1 MTVSV
6 IVVICLFAVFVA
18 IIVVLEVRS
27 TQRMNTFIKQKPVY
41 IRPDYAE
48 GTVGMFLEWCR
59 ADPDRLKAEL
69 EYMRESIDGV
79 TMKTHHH

>member
-1 MTVSV
+1 MDMSD
-6 IVVICLFAVFVA
+6 IVVLILFAVFVA
-18 IIVVLEVRS
+18 IIIVLEVRS

-41 IRPDYAE
+41 IRPDHAE

-69 EYMRESIDGV
+69 EYMQDSIDGV
-79 TMKTHHH
+79 TLKNHTH